1 MILDLICLQV
11 AFFLAYT
18 LRHRTVNL
26 YTNYI
31 YANLSIV
38 LILIDVCLL
47 IFLNTLKNVLKRGYL
62 VEFIATIKH
71 VAIVE
76 LVAVLYLF
84 SVKDAGNFSRI
95 TFFLMALFYGLLTYG
110 TRLLWKKHILR
121 TLHLKQNKSV
131 LVITNF
137 DRLSQET
144 CQRIIQRK
152 LQGFLWLQ
160 QVIMW
165 WNISAGNGWMK
176 YL

>member
-1 MILDLICLQV
+1 MYRKNKNNWVKHLDFMILDLICLQV

-76 LVAVLYLF
+76 LVAVLYF
-84 SVKDAGNFSRI
+84 SWHYSMDCLLMEQDFCGKNI
-95 TFFLMALFYGLLTYG
+95 FFA
-110 TRLLWKKHILR
+110 RCI
-121 TLHLKQNKSV
+121 
-131 LVITNF
+131 
-137 DRLSQET
+137 
-144 CQRIIQRK
+144 
-152 LQGFLWLQ
+152 
-160 QVIMW
+160 
-165 WNISAGNGWMK
+165 
-176 YL
+176 

>member
-1 MILDLICLQV
+1 MYRKNKNNWVKHLDFMILDLICLQV

-84 SVKDAGNFSRI
+84 SVKDAGNFRESRSFSWHYSMDCLPMEQDFCGKNI
-95 TFFLMALFYGLLTYG
+95 FFA
-110 TRLLWKKHILR
+110 RCI
-121 TLHLKQNKSV
+121 
-131 LVITNF
+131 
-137 DRLSQET
+137 
-144 CQRIIQRK
+144 
-152 LQGFLWLQ
+152 
-160 QVIMW
+160 
-165 WNISAGNGWMK
+165 
-176 YL
+176 

>member
-1 MILDLICLQV
+1 MYRKNKNNWVKHLDFMILDLICLQV

-76 LVAVLYLF
+76 LIAVLGKGCGRFFANHVLSHGIILWIAYLWNKT
-84 SVKDAGNFSRI
+84 SVEK
-95 TFFLMALFYGLLTYG
+95 TYSS
-110 TRLLWKKHILR
+110 HAASEAEQVR
-121 TLHLKQNKSV
+121 TGYH
-131 LVITNF
+131 
-137 DRLSQET
+137 
-144 CQRIIQRK
+144 K
-152 LQGFLWLQ
+152 L
-160 QVIMW
+160 
-165 WNISAGNGWMK
+165 
-176 YL
+176 

>member
-1 MILDLICLQV
+1 MYRKNKNNWVKHLDFMILDLICLQV

-71 VAIVE
+71 VAIVG

-95 TFFLMALFYGLLTYG
+95 TFFLHQP
-110 TRLLWKKHILR
+110 K
-121 TLHLKQNKSV
+121 
-131 LVITNF
+131 
-137 DRLSQET
+137 E
-144 CQRIIQRK
+144 
-152 LQGFLWLQ
+152 
-160 QVIMW
+160 
-165 WNISAGNGWMK
+165 
-176 YL
+176 

>member
-1 MILDLICLQV
+1 MYRKNKNNWVKHLDFMILDLICLQV

-110 TRLLWKKHILR
+110 TRLLWKK
-121 TLHLKQNKSV
+121 
-131 LVITNF
+131 
-137 DRLSQET
+137 QET

-160 QVIMW
+160 QVITW

>member
-1 MILDLICLQV
+1 MEYPPSFMDFYTGVLYNRSSKYVYKRGDIVTRKSKNQCVKHLDFMILDLICLQV

-31 YANLSIV
+31 YATWSIV

-76 LVAVLYLF
+76 LAVSY
-84 SVKDAGNFSRI
+84 
-95 TFFLMALFYGLLTYG
+95 THLTLP
-110 TRLLWKKHILR
+110 TT
-121 TLHLKQNKSV
+121 TLV
-131 LVITNF
+131 
-137 DRLSQET
+137 
-144 CQRIIQRK
+144 
-152 LQGFLWLQ
+152 
-160 QVIMW
+160 
-165 WNISAGNGWMK
+165 
-176 YL
+176 

>member
-1 MILDLICLQV
+1 MYRKNKNNWVKHLDFMILDLICLQV

-84 SVKDAGNFSRI
+84 SVKDAGK
-95 TFFLMALFYGLLTYG
+95 FFANHVLSHGIILWIAYLWNKTSVEKTYSS
-110 TRLLWKKHILR
+110 HAASEAEQVR
-121 TLHLKQNKSV
+121 TGYHK
-131 LVITNF
+131 F
-137 DRLSQET
+137 
-144 CQRIIQRK
+144 
-152 LQGFLWLQ
+152 
-160 QVIMW
+160 
-165 WNISAGNGWMK
+165 
-176 YL
+176 

>member
-1 MILDLICLQV
+1 MYRKNKNNWVKHLDFMILDLICLQV

-84 SVKDAGNFSRI
+84 SVKMREIFRESRSFSWHYSMDCLLMEQDFCGKNI
-95 TFFLMALFYGLLTYG
+95 FFA
-110 TRLLWKKHILR
+110 RCI
-121 TLHLKQNKSV
+121 
-131 LVITNF
+131 
-137 DRLSQET
+137 
-144 CQRIIQRK
+144 
-152 LQGFLWLQ
+152 
-160 QVIMW
+160 
-165 WNISAGNGWMK
+165 
-176 YL
+176 

>member
-1 MILDLICLQV
+1 MYRKNKNNWVKHLDFMILDLICLQV

-84 SVKDAGNFSRI
+84 S
-95 TFFLMALFYGLLTYG
+95 
-110 TRLLWKKHILR
+110 
-121 TLHLKQNKSV
+121 
-131 LVITNF
+131 
-137 DRLSQET
+137 
-144 CQRIIQRK
+144 
-152 LQGFLWLQ
+152 
-160 QVIMW
+160 
-165 WNISAGNGWMK
+165 
-176 YL
+176 

>member
-1 MILDLICLQV
+1 MYRKNKNNWVKHLDFMILDLICLQV

-84 SVKDAGNFSRI
+84 SVKDAGDFSRI
-95 TFFLMALFYGLLTYG
+95 SGLPKRKPSK
-110 TRLLWKKHILR
+110 RLLRPLPICLDIYFVLNILPCDCANR
-121 TLHLKQNKSV
+121 TVGALIRSFPLRQTRTRSDGV
-131 LVITNF
+131 PGRPT
-137 DRLSQET
+137 DRRN
-144 CQRIIQRK
+144 C
-152 LQGFLWLQ
+152 
-160 QVIMW
+160 
-165 WNISAGNGWMK
+165 
-176 YL
+176 

>member
-1 MILDLICLQV
+1 MPAGGI
-11 AFFLAYT
+11 FLAYT

-84 SVKDAGNFSRI
+84 SVKMREIFANHVLSHGIILWIAYLWNKTSVEK
-95 TFFLMALFYGLLTYG
+95 TYSS
-110 TRLLWKKHILR
+110 HAASEAEQVR
-121 TLHLKQNKSV
+121 TGYH
-131 LVITNF
+131 
-137 DRLSQET
+137 
-144 CQRIIQRK
+144 K
-152 LQGFLWLQ
+152 L
-160 QVIMW
+160 
-165 WNISAGNGWMK
+165 
-176 YL
+176 